1 MIGAGAI
8 AAFLVSCLLCKLII
22 RRAGARW
29 LDHPGH
35 RSLHAVPVPRL
46 GGVALWCGFA
56 VGGLLCSTWLTDVL
70 DLYWLAG
77 GALLWLVSLADDRG
91 AIAIRWR
98 LLVQLA
104 AAMLVLQGTTLLPG
118 APASAWF
125 WLPFAVLLVL
135 WSINLYNFM
144 DGMDGLAACMAIVGF
159 SALGILAW
167 QQWSHGFAVLC
178 LLLVMATAGFL
189 CFNFPP
195 ARLFMGD
202 SGSTGLGFAM
212 ATVGLKGF
220 RDGLYDW
227 WVPLLVFS
235 PFWLD
240 ASLTLLRRL
249 CRGEKVWLPHRQHL
263 YQRWVM
269 AGCSHRQVLAAYLL
283 VMLACAASVL
293 IWQAGT
299 GRYNEKDFLYCWVG
313 FYLVVLV
320 VSEWRLR
327 GRMGKS
333 GGI

>member
-8 AAFLVSCLLCKLII
+8 TAFLASLLLCRVIS

-29 LDHPGH
+29 LDQPGD
-35 RSLHAVPVPRL
+35 RSLHSVPVPRL
-46 GGVALWCGFA
+46 GGLALWCGFA
-56 VGGLLCSTWLTDVL
+56 IGGLLCSAVLVEVL
-70 DLYWLAG
+70 DLYWLAA

-91 AIAIRWR
+91 AIAVRWR

-104 AAMLVLQGTTLLPG
+104 AAMLVLQGTGLLPG
-118 APASAWF
+118 EPASAWF
-125 WLPFAVLLVL
+125 WLPVSVFLVL

-159 SALGILAW
+159 AALGILGW
-167 QQWSHGFAVLC
+167 QQANHGFAVLC
-178 LLLVMATAGFL
+178 LLLVMAAAGFL
-189 CFNFPP
+189 CLNFPP
-195 ARLFMGD
+195 ARIFMGD

-212 ATVGLKGF
+212 ATVSLKGF
-220 RDGLYDW
+220 SDVLYPW
-227 WVPLLVFS
+227 WVPVLVFS

-293 IWQAGT
+293 VWQAGA
-299 GRYNEKDFLYCWVG
+299 GRYNEKGFLYCWLG

-320 VSEWRLR
+320 GSEWRLK
-327 GRMGKS
+327 GRIGKS
-333 GGI
+333 GGM